1 MVTLNRRAS
10 GMYKDWAEIFFFVV
24 MVLGFLISLSI
35 RSKFLVY
42 LTIFIAGGI
51 AGRVIFNYVE
61 KLTLPYYIISIGF
74 LIGYL
79 IGTPVGDKKVIIIL
93 FVLGGLISYYLFDRG
108 FLHDL
113 PY

>member
-1 MVTLNRRAS
+1 MVMNKKAAA
-10 GMYKDWAEIFFFVV
+10 MYKDWAEIFFFIV

-35 RSKFLVY
+35 RSTFLVY
-42 LTIFIAGGI
+42 LTIFISGGI
-51 AGRVIFNYVE
+51 AGRLIYNYVE
-61 KLTLPYYIISIGF
+61 KMTLPYYLISIGF

-79 IGTPVGDKKVIIIL
+79 IGSPVGDKKVIIIL